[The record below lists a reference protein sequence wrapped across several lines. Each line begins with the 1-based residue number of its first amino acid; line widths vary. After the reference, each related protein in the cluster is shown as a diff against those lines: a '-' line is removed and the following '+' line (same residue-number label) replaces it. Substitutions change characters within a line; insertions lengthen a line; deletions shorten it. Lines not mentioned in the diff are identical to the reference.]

1 MKATR
6 YTYSFRLTH
15 DTIANHVS
23 EYMYNSVIAYYEQ
36 ALEEGREWA
45 IANGRDTNMNWMTE
59 DASYELDTIMTKAEK
74 PSDQWLK
81 GIKGN
86 TILETS
92 IDDEFE
98 KAYARYLVDE
108 GNESLEE
115 ARARRIAEIKA
126 MDDPDWDDEDDL
138 EDLSVFTDEKGD
150 MYYKGVFIP
159 ESCREKVID
168 KIVDTYTN
176 QFIGI
181 LADAYSR

>member
-23 EYMYNSVIAYYEQ
+23 EYMYNSVIAYYEK

-59 DASYELDTIMTKAEK
+59 EASYELDAIMTKAEK

-86 TILETS
+86 TIFETS

-98 KAYARYLVDE
+98 KAYARYLADE

-126 MDDPDWDDEDDL
+126 MDDPDFDEVEEDDFSLYEDED
-138 EDLSVFTDEKGD
+138 GD
-150 MYYKGVFIP
+150 MYYNGVLIP
-159 ESCREKVID
+159 QSSREKVID
-168 KIVDTYTN
+168 NLVDRYTN
-176 QFIGI
+176 QFINI
-181 LADAYSR
+181 MTEAYCRG